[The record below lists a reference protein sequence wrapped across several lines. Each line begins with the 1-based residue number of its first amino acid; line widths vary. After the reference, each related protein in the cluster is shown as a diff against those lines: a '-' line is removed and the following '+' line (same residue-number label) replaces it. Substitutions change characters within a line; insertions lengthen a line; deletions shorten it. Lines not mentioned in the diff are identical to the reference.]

1 MESSQLNIVDFGLEN
16 EVSALFMLAAEVE
29 TTTLSQMKDYAAA
42 GQFYYEAA
50 KNVVL

>member
-29 TTTLSQMKDYAAA
+29 TTVFSQVNGSAT
-42 GQFYYEAA
+42 EA
-50 KNVVL
+50 